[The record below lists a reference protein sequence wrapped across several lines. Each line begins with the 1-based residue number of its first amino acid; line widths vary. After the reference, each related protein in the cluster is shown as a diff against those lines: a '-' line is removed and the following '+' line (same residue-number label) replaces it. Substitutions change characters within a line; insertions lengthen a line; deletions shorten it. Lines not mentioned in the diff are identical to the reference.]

1 MNVKVEVVARS
12 CNTRLGYF
20 EIENKKIK
28 IPNILWYSSD
38 RIKAPEFAEI
48 KLGEEI
54 KIGGSFF
61 YPEECKFCI
70 PPSLSYAY
78 FLSSDFPRY
87 LGRNDFFSF
96 VSKNM
101 GEKEDKIY
109 IMANSKEAYSNP
121 RDFVEYLT
129 EIREKIGYKILY
141 APAIANPLNL
151 AILAYCGIDLFD
163 SVDLIFKS
171 RKKIYFTS
179 EGEFDLKEMNEYP
192 CSCMDCRKGIENF
205 EDLLFHNYE
214 IMKNEL
220 VKVRE
225 CIKNGNLREY
235 VESKIHF
242 STHLASIIRIMD
254 IEKYTYQE
262 KRYPI
267 NGKNIIASPYSLYRP
282 DILRFRE
289 RICNV
294 YRKPRSANIL
304 LLLPCSS
311 KKPYSKSKSHK
322 KFKEIISSFKNKNII
337 HEVIITSPLAI
348 VPRELE
354 YTYPSAHYD
363 VSTIG
368 YWDKEEIDIIK
379 KCFEKFIHNN
389 KYDVVINHLPYPI
402 SSIFEL
408 DALNTCIDHPT
419 SPVSLKKLSDTLK
432 ICEDFEYV
440 SKQKRDY
447 ENVLSMLY
455 FQFLKPE
462 KFMENCF
469 VKGNFPRYKIYYENK
484 QIASFVPERGLFSL
498 TLEGGKKMGK
508 NYWVE
513 IEDFYPKGSIFA
525 CGILDADEKI
535 RVGDEVI
542 VFHEKEVR
550 AVGVAKMNSEEM
562 IESSNGEAIKVR
574 HHIQP

>member
-1 MNVKVEVVARS
+1 MSLKVEIDTRS
-12 CNTRLGYF
+12 CNTREGYI
-20 EIENKKIK
+20 EIEGKKLK

-38 RIKAPEFAEI
+38 RIKTPEFAEI

-61 YPEECKFCI
+61 YPEECEFCI
-70 PPSLSYAY
+70 PPSLFYPY
-78 FLSSDFPRY
+78 FFPDDFPSY
-87 LGRNDFFSF
+87 LGENDFFSY
-96 VSKNM
+96 VSKNISH
-101 GEKEDKIY
+101 KENKIY

-141 APAIANPLNL
+141 APAIANPINL
-151 AILAYCGIDLFD
+151 PVLSYCGIDLFD
-163 SVDLIFKS
+163 SIDLIFKS

-179 EGEFDLKEMNEYP
+179 EGEFDLREMNEYP
-192 CSCMDCRKGIENF
+192 CSCIYCRKGIKNF

-214 IMKNEL
+214 TMRNEL
-220 VKVRE
+220 IKVRE
-225 CIKNGNLREY
+225 YIRNGNLREY
-235 VESKIHF
+235 VEAKIHF
-242 STHLASIIRIMD
+242 STHLASIIRIID
-254 IEKYTYQE
+254 IEKYAYQE
-262 KRYPI
+262 KRYPV
-267 NGKNIIASPYSLYRP
+267 NGKKIIVSPYSFYRP

-289 RICNV
+289 KICNI
-294 YRKPRSANIL
+294 YRKPKSTKIL

-322 KFKEIISSFKNKNII
+322 KFNEIVSSFKNKNVI

-363 VSTIG
+363 ISTIG

-379 KCFEKFIHNN
+379 KCFEKFIYNN

-402 SSIFEL
+402 SSIVEL
-408 DALNTCIDHPT
+408 DAINTCVEHPT
-419 SPVSLKKLSDTLK
+419 STSSLKKLSDALK

-440 SKQKRDY
+440 SKEKRDY
-447 ENVLSMLY
+447 ENALSMLY
-455 FQFLKPE
+455 FQFSKPE
-462 KFMENCF
+462 KFMEKCY
-469 VKGNFPRYKIYYENK
+469 VRGNFPNYKVYYENK
-484 QIASFVPERGLFSL
+484 QIASFVPERGFFSL
-498 TLEGGKKMGK
+498 TIEGGRKIGK

-525 CGILDADEKI
+525 CGVIDADKKI
-535 RVGDEVI
+535 RIGDEAI
-542 VFHEKEVR
+542 VFHKDEVR
-550 AVGVAKMNSEEM
+550 AVGIAKMNSEEM
-562 IESSNGEAIKVR
+562 IESQSGEAIKVR
-574 HHIQP
+574 HRIQP